1 MDQSSLSH
9 KYTFGIDALNSK
21 SRADQIKDILR
32 KSLEHAPG
40 GQKIEADP
48 EKRIL
53 TLLSSE
59 PLDIAPIKSAL
70 QPYGFHLRELKD
82 VQIAQIQQEVTPSHE
97 SKITK
102 VCVEGMTC
110 HSCEVIVERKWKK
123 LDGVSSVEVHAATG
137 KAKITYAGAAPSI
150 AQLQDSLGEG
160 KYIVSLNGTGHKT
173 TKPSFFQLVG
183 LFALVLI
190 LGKILSSI
198 GLLKTSFSVGAGMSL
213 GAIFVIGLV
222 AASSSC
228 IAISGGLLLSSAAKF
243 NERYGSGTRMG
254 KMRPVFLFILGR
266 IAGYSFLGGLLGVV
280 GKALAPSPIVT
291 AVIAILAAFYMLVM
305 GLDMLQI
312 APAWLKGLMPK
323 MPKALSHRVMD
334 AEGKEHPLM
343 PVGLGAM
350 TFFLPCGFTQ
360 ALQLYALTTGSFTTA
375 AFALGAFA
383 LGTAPALL
391 ALGWASSSLKG
402 KAGRFFFKFSGALV
416 VVLGLWNI
424 QNGLAIAGYPISLP
438 SLSFSAP
445 SAVATANAADLV
457 PIVDGKQVVA
467 MKVNGGYQPNHF
479 TIRAGT
485 PVRWEVDATNG
496 GGCLSVL
503 VSRQLGIQKL
513 LDQSPSNVIEFTPTV
528 TGEVQFSC
536 SMGMYRG
543 SFTIL
548 PAA

>member
-32 KSLEHAPG
+32 KSLENAPG
-40 GQKIEADP
+40 GQRIEADF

-59 PLDIAPIKSAL
+59 PLDITPIKTAL
-70 QPYGFHLRELKD
+70 QPYGFHLRELKE
-82 VQIAQIQQEVTPSHE
+82 VQAAQQEAAPSHD

-110 HSCEVIVERKWKK
+110 HSCEVIVERKWRK
-123 LDGVSSVEVHAATG
+123 LDGVSNVEVHAATG
-137 KAKITYAGAAPSI
+137 KAKITYSGAAPSI
-150 AQLQDSLGEG
+150 VQLQDALGEG

-198 GLLKTSFSVGAGMSL
+198 GLLKTNFSVGSGMSL

-228 IAISGGLLLSSAAKF
+228 IAVSGGLLLSCANKF
-243 NERYGSGTRMG
+243 NERYGSSSPMG
-254 KMRPVFLFILGR
+254 RMRPVFLFVLGR
-266 IAGYSFLGGLLGVV
+266 VLGYGLLGGLLGVI
-280 GKALAPSPIVT
+280 GKALAPSPTVT
-291 AVIAILAAFYMLVM
+291 AFIAILAAVYMIVM

-323 MPKALSHRVMD
+323 MPKSLSHRVMD

-343 PVGLGAM
+343 PVGLGAA

-375 AFALGAFA
+375 ALSLAAFA

-445 SAVATANAADLV
+445 NAVATANAADLV